1 MPQNRPEASAATAT
15 ATRKPAMNESV
26 RPAPSPAKPYPRA
39 GVFWIS
45 LLCGA
50 PLGALWLG
58 GATFFAA
65 LVAGE
70 MSFSETFAGVLV
82 LPFFLIFGTVLG
94 FVPAAV
100 LACILTLWRPYRS
113 AANTFLT
120 AAAGAAVSALFG
132 FVLPYLGFGGDTPS
146 ADSFVIYTFALA
158 GGLSA
163 ATLARLVLPKPNDE

>member
-1 MPQNRPEASAATAT
+1 
-15 ATRKPAMNESV
+15 MNESA
-26 RPAPSPAKPYPRA
+26 RPATSPAKPYPCA

-65 LVAGE
+65 LVLGE

-82 LPFFLIFGTVLG
+82 LPLFLIFGTILG
-94 FVPAAV
+94 FVPSAL
-100 LACILTLWRPYRS
+100 LACILALWQPYRS
-113 AANTFLT
+113 AANTVLT
-120 AAAGAAVSALFG
+120 AAAGAVVSALFG
-132 FVLPYLGFGGDTPS
+132 FVLPYLGFGGNNPS

-163 ATLARLVLPKPNDE
+163 ATLARLVLPKPQDKEAV

>member
-1 MPQNRPEASAATAT
+1 
-15 ATRKPAMNESV
+15 MNESV
-26 RPAPSPAKPYPRA
+26 RPAPSAAKPYPRA

-65 LVAGE
+65 LVLGE

-82 LPFFLIFGTVLG
+82 LPLFLIFGTVLG

-132 FVLPYLGFGGDTPS
+132 FVLPYLGFGGDTPP